1 MPWRSLVATIDAA
14 AADRLADHLL
24 EAGAASVSLEDPA
37 AGTADETPIFAEPG
51 MPAERIWA
59 RTTLRALVPEALD
72 VDTVLAIA
80 AAHAGLDRPLRYRV
94 ETLADENWVEKTQA
108 QFEPIR
114 ISPRLW
120 IVPSWHTPIDAAA
133 INITLDPGLAFGTG
147 SHPTTQLCLR
157 WLEAT
162 LRPGASVLDYGCG
175 SGILAIAAAKLGAA
189 RVVGVDI
196 DPDAIAVA
204 RANARNN
211 RVVAEFVASTEPLA
225 MTADLLVANIL
236 ANPLRVLAPA
246 IAAHVRSGGRVAL
259 AGLLEPQADE
269 LIDTYAAAF
278 SMRVGATAAGWALLE
293 GERR

>member
-236 ANPLRVLAPA
+236 ANPLCVLAPA